1 LKQKNQ
7 KPQIK
12 RNSKAKNLAFIKKP
26 ILAYGGDLR
35 KKAENRGPRPLVFR
49 SGSMHITLRSLMAK
63 GIYSFQHSSKRQ
75 KVKNFVYSFSQG
87 KGVKILSYAN
97 VGNHIH
103 LHVKLHNQALYFG
116 WIRGLSSGLAMIS
129 HGLEGLKK
137 LKDLNQKFWDQ
148 RPFSRVIRSFKH
160 FLNTKSYVEVNIL
173 EGMGMPRAQAE
184 LLIFG
189 SRRFFKSG

>member
-1 LKQKNQ
+1 LKKYRQ
-7 KPQIK
+7 KP
-12 RNSKAKNLAFIKKP
+12 KNLELMKRP

-35 KKAENRGPRPLVFR
+35 KKAENRGQRPLVFR
-49 SGSMHITLRSLMAK
+49 SGSMHITLRSLKAK
-63 GIYSFQHSSKRQ
+63 GIYSFQHSSKRER
-75 KVKNFVYSFSQG
+75 VKNFVYSFSKA
-87 KGVKILSYAN
+87 KGVKILSFAN

-103 LHVKLHNQALYFG
+103 LHVKLHNQNLYLA

-137 LKDLNQKFWDQ
+137 LKELRQKFWEQ

-184 LLIFG
+184 LIIFG
-189 SRRFFKSG
+189 SRKFFKSG